1 MPCLDLDTKDD
12 NGRTTFGGGQNS
24 WLSNHREALEREVW
38 KVAVVTIVTIK
49 RILKIAIMVTII
61 VEVGKEFGNQTM
73 EKLLMEKCG
82 N

>member
-61 VEVGKEFGNQTM
+61 VEVGKEFGNQTT
-73 EKLLMEKCG
+73 KLLMEKCG